1 MFLFR
6 LCSYIEN
13 IPKIFLILICCL
25 FGIFGKIYSINII
38 HTINIIILLIFFLLY
53 FIKKNKD
60 KIKKTILFYLLLLTI
75 EYSFWKKCE
84 NLILNNLKTINQ
96 IFNKKKLYGFII
108 NKTKIN
114 EKKYNYTIFLN
125 DKYLNSAFTIKIISY
140 KQIPLGK
147 NICIMNV
154 FWLSKNLFTSE
165 KKFIESLQ
173 VTKSIPIGIS
183 NSIYI
188 NKNRIFL
195 LIENFFSI
203 IEKLKDNINE
213 KIKKNFSE
221 KYEAIYNCIFM
232 GKTDSTNEY
241 YSSDFRNWGISHYLA
256 RSGLHTNIIVNLIV
270 MFSLLIFDSSIISF
284 IFSSILLF
292 FFTLISF
299 SSIPFYRSIITFYIF
314 VFCKILKINTSLLKI
329 FSCCTI
335 LFIFYNP
342 FYIFELGFQLSFF
355 TTGILASINFFKF

>member
-1 MFLFR
+1 MFLFY
-6 LCSYIEN
+6 LCHYLEQ
-13 IPKIFLILICCL
+13 IPKIFLILIGSL
-25 FGIFGKIYSINII
+25 AVIFGKTYSINII
-38 HTINIIILLIFFLLY
+38 HTINIIIVLLFFLLY
-53 FIKKNKD
+53 FFNKNKENPR
-60 KIKKTILFYLLLLTI
+60 KTILFLFFFAAT
-75 EYSFWKKCE
+75 EYIFWKKCE
-84 NLILNNLKTINQ
+84 NLIFNNLKTINQ

-108 NKTKIN
+108 NKSKIN
-114 EKKYNYTIFLN
+114 DKKYNYTIYLN
-125 DKYLNSAFTIKIISY
+125 DKYLNSQFTIKIISY
-140 KQIPLGK
+140 KDIPLGK
-147 NICIMNV
+147 SICIMNI
-154 FWLSKNLFTSE
+154 FWLSKNLFISE
-165 KKFIESLQ
+165 KAFIKSLHI
-173 VTKSIPIGIS
+173 TKSTPIGIS
-183 NSIYI
+183 NNIYI

-195 LIENFFSI
+195 LIESFFSI
-203 IEKLKDNINE
+203 IEKIKNNINE
-213 KIKKNFSE
+213 QIKKIFSE
-221 KYEAIYNCIFM
+221 KYEAIYNCVFM

-270 MFSLLIFDSSIISF
+270 MFSLLIFNSSIISF